1 MRNGFIM
8 NPFIRSS
15 LQAMTT
21 LTIKDVPEPLAE
33 RLRQRAARNH
43 RSLQGELMSI
53 IEQAAQADAGGV
65 TSPAHAS
72 SAIGSRTA
80 GGATVVGYDRR
91 GQPIT
96 RQGWKT
102 IEQIH
107 AELKAKYPEPIDSG
121 PSSIELIR
129 ADRDSR

>member
-1 MRNGFIM
+1 
-8 NPFIRSS
+8 
-15 LQAMTT
+15 MTT

-53 IEQAAQADAGGV
+53 IEQAAHPAPDAGPAL
-65 TSPAHAS
+65 TAMAHAP
-72 SAIGSRTA
+72 AIGSR
-80 GGATVVGYDRR
+80 ATVVGYDRR